1 MQDLAP
7 ESWLRRRKRRSTK
20 FLRMFWIADIKDF
33 LSLRVCRLYKCQFSA
48 TQGLFRTLF
57 SLKFR
62 MVYSKFEGSD
72 VKIQTSEA
80 ECPCI
85 AIGKRFFFA
94 ISLSTTRGTRALSER
109 PLTSHVGKVATQKFH
124 QIRFKTP
131 CQQLFCKT
139 LPTSSWRLVL
149 LVFQVFKKC
158 E

>member
-20 FLRMFWIADIKDF
+20 FLRMFWVADIKDF
-33 LSLRVCRLYKCQFSA
+33 YFQPAKVY
-48 TQGLFRTLF
+48 FRTLF